1 VSMSGPA
8 ALLRPLLEDLLQQ
21 ESFLNVRQ
29 ATNLPGALAFA
40 IKLNEERARLWQT
53 NLAALL
59 ESLTGSRTVVVPGQ
73 SNGWQLQYSHPRPA
87 ITRTFDLAR
96 AGEWTVVGLAPGRN
110 ELFDEVLTLLRED
123 PTGVAQAPKDVWLF
137 ADVDLRRVASALSL
151 DWDLPADLPRMT
163 LGITGDGQTVRTR
176 GKLNFAKPLPIALEP
191 WNIPTNLI
199 HEPLVSFTA
208 LRGLQPWLSS
218 SKLWQGLELGAPP
231 NQLYLWAQRGPEFL
245 SYLAAPMANASNWVG
260 QATDRLLQKPN
271 VYLATNGM
279 GRLERSTNGPG
290 AVWADV
296 LLMAPF
302 LQPVALS
309 QGDFV
314 FGGLVPS
321 PFTNRPPAAELLN
334 TVLGDTNLVAYD
346 WELTGPRID
355 QWLHFGQLVR
365 FALHLAQVPPK
376 SASFAWLTALEPKLG
391 GCVTVVSRTGPA
403 QLTLVRRSGLGF
415 TAAELDWL
423 ADWLESPRFPRG
435 LNTFLGEPDPLP
447 RPKPSRVGVGSRT
460 NSPPAFRH

>member
-1 VSMSGPA
+1 
-8 ALLRPLLEDLLQQ
+8 
-21 ESFLNVRQ
+21 
-29 ATNLPGALAFA
+29 
-40 IKLNEERARLWQT
+40 
-53 NLAALL
+53 
-59 ESLTGSRTVVVPGQ
+59 
-73 SNGWQLQYSHPRPA
+73 
-87 ITRTFDLAR
+87 
-96 AGEWTVVGLAPGRN
+96 
-110 ELFDEVLTLLRED
+110 
-123 PTGVAQAPKDVWLF
+123 VAQAPKDVWLF

-151 DWDLPADLPRMT
+151 EWDVPADLPRMT

-191 WNIPTNLI
+191 WSIPTNLI

-208 LRGLQPWLSS
+208 LRGLQPWLAS

-271 VYLATNGM
+271 AYLATNGV
-279 GRLERSTNGPG
+279 GRFERSTNGPG
-290 AVWADV
+290 AVWAGV

-302 LQPVALS
+302 LQSVGLS

-321 PFTNRPPAAELLN
+321 PLTNRPPAAELLN

-376 SASFAWLTALEPKLG
+376 SASFAWLTALEHRLS
-391 GCVTVVSRTGPA
+391 GCVTAVTRTGPA
-403 QLTLVRRSGLGF
+403 QLSLVRRSELGF
-415 TAAELDWL
+415 SAAELDWL

-435 LNTFLGEPDPLP
+435 LNTFLGEPIPLP
-447 RPKPSRVGVGSRT
+447 RLKSPRVGVGGGT
-460 NSPPAFRH
+460 NSVPHGP